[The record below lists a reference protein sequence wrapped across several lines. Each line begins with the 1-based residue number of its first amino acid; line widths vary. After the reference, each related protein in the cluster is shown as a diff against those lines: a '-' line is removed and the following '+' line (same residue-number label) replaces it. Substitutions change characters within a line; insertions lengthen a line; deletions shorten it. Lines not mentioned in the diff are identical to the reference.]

1 MPGTVRYSSLVAAC
15 VAGLS
20 AAASAEFVLD
30 LDPREGDQ
38 NVREMQVRPG
48 DLLDLELVALSGA
61 QDLEGFDVQL
71 RFEPDHFEYASF
83 QPDGL
88 MSGTDALPLQKTDDG
103 VRISAGT
110 PDHRSPEDA
119 GSLGRIRIQI
129 TSSFSGAGNISL
141 VGGTLIAGGQ
151 THEFPFNSTVRLS
164 TGEAEGL
171 AASPDPNPEEIID
184 TLPEEL
190 QSLYREA
197 LEFTERADP
206 STESES
212 LDHRILALEETRS
225 YTATATLE
233 EKRQI
238 ALALLFFHFG
248 GDDED
253 PEKKKLKME
262 MQEAQDPTA
271 ELLALLERLLE
282 KNHHLSMQVLR
293 RAQ

>member
-1 MPGTVRYSSLVAAC
+1 V
-15 VAGLS
+15 
-20 AAASAEFVLD
+20 
-30 LDPREGDQ
+30 
-38 NVREMQVRPG
+38 
-48 DLLDLELVALSGA
+48 LELEDTWWQPPEEITICHHGTTTY
-61 QDLEGFDVQL
+61 EKVQPSIL
-71 RFEPDHFEYASF
+71 NRA
-83 QPDGL
+83 
-88 MSGTDALPLQKTDDG
+88 
-103 VRISAGT
+103 
-110 PDHRSPEDA
+110 
-119 GSLGRIRIQI
+119 
-129 TSSFSGAGNISL
+129 
-141 VGGTLIAGGQ
+141 
-151 THEFPFNSTVRLS
+151 
-164 TGEAEGL
+164 L